1 MGAAIDPFHISV
13 RPPSQ
18 QGMHSIPYFPSG
30 YGRATP
36 TDTLRILTSRF
47 PTDGDFAATPHAYHP
62 VLAQLY
68 SQYASAL
75 YSICS
80 PFTRDPH
87 ELAYVAAAQWP
98 SFVAPVLDAQK
109 GVTEF
114 HPIPEDV
121 RLRLFRVFLPSF
133 TAALETLLPR
143 RTHAGAWSRI
153 PDVNE
158 GPGVD
163 ERIVEMDHR
172 SLPTLQKYILLAAF
186 LASSNPPRTDM
197 RMFART
203 RETRSKRRRGG
214 GTRRAPQRSA
224 SAPAKVSPLMFY
236 YARNRTSA
244 VH

>member
-1 MGAAIDPFHISV
+1 MCV
-13 RPPSQ
+13 RLLKKVRIQSAVFASLPTS
-18 QGMHSIPYFPSG
+18 HC
-30 YGRATP
+30 

-62 VLAQLY
+62 ALAQLY
-68 SQYASAL
+68 AQYASAL

-98 SFVAPVLDAQK
+98 GFVAPVLEAQK
-109 GVTEF
+109 GTTEF

-121 RLRLFRVFLPSF
+121 RMRLLRVFLPSF
-133 TAALETLLPR
+133 TATLEALLPR
-143 RTHAGAWSRI
+143 RTHAGAWSRM
-153 PDVNE
+153 PEVNE
-158 GPGVD
+158 GPRVD
-163 ERIVEMDHR
+163 ERNLEMVTR
-172 SLPTLQKYILLAAF
+172 SLTTLQKYILLAAF

-197 RMFART
+197 RMFARS

-224 SAPAKVSPLMFY
+224 SAPAKVGPYLFY
-236 YARNRTSA
+236 HAL
-244 VH
+244 